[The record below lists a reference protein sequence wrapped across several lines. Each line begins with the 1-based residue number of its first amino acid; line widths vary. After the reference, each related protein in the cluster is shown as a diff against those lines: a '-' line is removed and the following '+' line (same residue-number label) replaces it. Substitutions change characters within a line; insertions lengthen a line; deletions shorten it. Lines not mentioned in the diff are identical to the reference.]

1 MKFVFRKSAKGRG
14 ATRYLVEILETR
26 KGRTVTCLTRAP
38 EHPA

>member
-26 KGRTVTCLTRAP
+26 KGVIP
-38 EHPA
+38 